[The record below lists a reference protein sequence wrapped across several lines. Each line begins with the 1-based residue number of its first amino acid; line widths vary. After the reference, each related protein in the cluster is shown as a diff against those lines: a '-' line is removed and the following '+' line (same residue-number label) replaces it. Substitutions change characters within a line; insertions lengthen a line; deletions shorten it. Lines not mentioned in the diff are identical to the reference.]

1 MRKHHVSP
9 RPSRFPVPSFHA
21 AAVPALVASCFS
33 LYSPLSHAQEKAQ
46 DKPLAQEL
54 LADADAV
61 TVTAT
66 RIPTRASE
74 LTADITV
81 VGREQLDKGAS
92 TLKDVMRAV
101 PGVEVLQSGG
111 PGTSMTLN
119 IRGTNTDHV
128 LVLIDGVRMESATL
142 GTTTLQN
149 IPVDAIERIEILRGP
164 ASSLYGSSALGGV
177 VQIFTRSGRGNPGK
191 NFSATYGSY
200 NTAQFTAGIG
210 HEEDGFRYA
219 LQVGAT
225 DTDGFNATKN
235 PRAASF
241 RFDADGF
248 RNTNVSGQVARTFR
262 PGQEIGLRLYLSDGI
277 TRFDSTPVAN
287 DFRSYSTLSSGSIYG
302 QTNITD
308 RWKTRLT
315 AATTMDDSTSYTSP
329 TISSVFRTVND
340 QVSWQND
347 VKLPLGSAM
356 VALESVKQRINGT
369 TAFPVTQRTIHGFGL
384 AYQASVGTHQFQ
396 LSARSDRYDQFG
408 TKNTGYGGYG
418 FDIGNGWRITAG
430 TGTAFKAPTFNQLYS
445 PIAGFGN
452 PNVKPEFARNSEFG
466 LKFDSG
472 RMQVGL
478 VYFQNI
484 VQNLIVNTGFP
495 LQPQNIGRARLTGT
509 TVTASTQVMDTDI
522 AANLNWQDPRD
533 ATNNLLLPRRA
544 RQFMNIT
551 ASRAMFGGKGGIEF
565 QQSGA
570 RYSDAA
576 NLVRMG
582 GYGLLNAY
590 FEKPIDREWVM
601 FARADNLGGKTYELI
616 RDFAVPG
623 RSVFFGVRYQER

>member
-9 RPSRFPVPSFHA
+9 RPSRFPIPSFHA
-21 AAVPALVASCFS
+21 VAVPALVASCFS
-33 LYSPLSHAQEKAQ
+33 LYSPLSVSQEK
-46 DKPLAQEL
+46 PPAQEL

-66 RIPTRASE
+66 RISTRTNE
-74 LTADITV
+74 ITSDV
-81 VGREQLDKGAS
+81 TVIGREELDRGAT
-92 TLKDVMRAV
+92 TLKEVLRAV

-149 IPVDAIERIEILRGP
+149 IPVDAIERIEVLRGP

-200 NTAQFTAGIG
+200 NTARFTAGIG
-210 HEEDGFRYA
+210 REEDGFRYA

-225 DTDGFNATKN
+225 DTDGFNSTKN

-241 RFDADGF
+241 RFDADGY

-287 DFRSYSTLSSGSIYG
+287 DFRTYSTLASGSAYG
-302 QTNITD
+302 QTNITE

-315 AATTMDDSTSYTSP
+315 AATTMDDSTSYTSA
-329 TISSVFRTVND
+329 TVNSVIRTIHD

-347 VKLPLGSAM
+347 VKLPVGSAM
-356 VALESVKQRINGT
+356 VAVESVKQRINGT
-369 TAFPVTQRTIHGFGL
+369 TAFPVRQRSINGL
-384 AYQASVGTHQFQ
+384 GLGYQASTGVHHFQ
-396 LSARSDRYDQFG
+396 VSGRSDRYDQFG
-408 TKNTGYGGYG
+408 TKHTGYGGYG
-418 FDIGNGWRITAG
+418 FDITPALTLTAG
-430 TGTAFKAPTFNQLYS
+430 TGTAFKAPTFNQLYF
-445 PIAGFGN
+445 PGFGN
-452 PNVKPEFARNSEFG
+452 PNLQPESARNSEVG
-466 LKFDSG
+466 LKFNG
-472 RMQVGL
+472 GGWQVSAI
-478 VYFQNI
+478 YFRN
-484 VQNLIVNTGFP
+484 VVKNLIVNAGTP
-495 LQPQNIGRARLTGT
+495 LAPQNIGSATLTGT
-509 TVTASTQVMDTDI
+509 SVTASTQLMDTDI

-533 ATNNLLLPRRA
+533 ASNNLLLPRRA

-565 QQSGA
+565 QQSGS